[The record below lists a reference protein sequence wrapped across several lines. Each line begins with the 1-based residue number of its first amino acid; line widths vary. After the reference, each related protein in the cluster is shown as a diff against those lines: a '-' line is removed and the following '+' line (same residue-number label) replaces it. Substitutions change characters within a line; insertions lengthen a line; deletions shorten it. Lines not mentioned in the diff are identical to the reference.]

1 MAASA
6 MREDVMIRLSGRER
20 LAVLL
25 AVVVAAL
32 SLACA
37 REVAEPTST
46 GMPNTGTPTAAAAA
60 AASPPAA
67 RTAPSTVPRE
77 RVATVNLDEIKEQA
91 VRDLFDD
98 RGRMVN
104 PDQRLARIAAEHKG
118 GLGGYYFDE
127 TDRSTAYVYMLD
139 PSQTEAAKAAF
150 RAAYRGDRQ
159 VDRIV
164 PVQGDYAFND
174 LLEWFHVLGP
184 AMVENG
190 IHPSTGGVYEIY
202 NRIQFG
208 LEDIGQATDARR
220 IMSDLD
226 IPQGAVVFEKEKIK
240 LLAH

>member
-6 MREDVMIRLSGRER
+6 MGEDVMIRLSGRER

-25 AVVVAAL
+25 AAVVAAL

-46 GMPNTGTPTAAAAA
+46 GIPNTGTSTAAA

-77 RVATVNLDEIKEQA
+77 PVATVNLDEIKEQA

-98 RGRMVN
+98 SGRMVN

-118 GLGGYYFDE
+118 GFGGYYFDE

-174 LLEWFHVLGP
+174 LLEWFRVLDA
-184 AMVENG
+184 AMVKNG
-190 IHPSTGGVYEIY
+190 IHPTTGGVREIS
-202 NRIQFG
+202 NRIWFG
-208 LEDIGQATDARR
+208 LEDIGQAENARR
-220 IMSDLD
+220 IISDLD
-226 IPQGAVVFEKEKIK
+226 IPQGAVVFEKSKTR
-240 LLAH
+240 LLSN

>member
-37 REVAEPTST
+37 REVAELTST
-46 GMPNTGTPTAAAAA
+46 DIPNTGTPTAAAAA
-60 AASPPAA
+60 SPPAA
-67 RTAPSTVPRE
+67 RTVPSAVPPE
-77 RVATVNLDEIKEQA
+77 GVATVNLDEIKEQV

-98 RGRMVN
+98 SGRMVN

-118 GLGGYYFDE
+118 GFGGYYFDE

-208 LEDIGQATDARR
+208 LKEIEQETEARR

-226 IPQGAVVFEKEKIK
+226 VPQGAVVFKKRK
-240 LLAH
+240 LKLFAN

>member
-46 GMPNTGTPTAAAAA
+46 GMPNTGSSTAAAAT
-60 AASPPAA
+60 SPPAA

-77 RVATVNLDEIKEQA
+77 PVATVNLDEIKEEA

-104 PDQRLARIAAEHKG
+104 PDQRLAGIAAEHKG
-118 GLGGYYFDE
+118 GFGGYYFDE

-174 LLEWFHVLGP
+174 LLEWFHVLDT

-190 IHPSTGGVYEIY
+190 IHPTTGGVREIS
-202 NRIQFG
+202 NRIRFG

-240 LLAH
+240 LLAN

>member
-46 GMPNTGTPTAAAAA
+46 GIPNTGTSTAAA

-67 RTAPSTVPRE
+67 RTAPSAVPRE
-77 RVATVNLDEIKEQA
+77 PVATVNLDEIKEQA

-98 RGRMVN
+98 SGRMVT

-118 GLGGYYFDE
+118 GFGGYYFDE

-174 LLEWFHVLGP
+174 LLEWFHVLGT

-190 IHPSTGGVYEIY
+190 IHPSTGGVYEIH

-208 LEDIGQATDARR
+208 LEDIGQATEARR

-226 IPQGAVVFEKEKIK
+226 VPQGAVVFEKDKIK
-240 LLAH
+240 LLAN

>member
-1 MAASA
+1 M
-6 MREDVMIRLSGRER
+6 VRLYGMGR

-37 REVAEPTST
+37 GDAAELTST
-46 GMPNTGTPTAAAAA
+46 GIPNTGTPTAAAAA
-60 AASPPAA
+60 SPPAA
-67 RTAPSTVPRE
+67 RMVPSAVPPE
-77 RVATVNLDEIKEQA
+77 GVATVNLDEIKEQV

-98 RGRMVN
+98 SGRMVN

-118 GLGGYYFDE
+118 GFGGYYFDE

-208 LEDIGQATDARR
+208 LKEIEQETEARR

-226 IPQGAVVFEKEKIK
+226 VPQGAVVFKKRK
-240 LLAH
+240 LKLFAN

>member
-46 GMPNTGTPTAAAAA
+46 GMPNTGTSTAAAAT
-60 AASPPAA
+60 SPPAA

-77 RVATVNLDEIKEQA
+77 PVATVNLDEIKEEA

-118 GLGGYYFDE
+118 GFGGYYFDE

-174 LLEWFHVLGP
+174 LLEWFHVLDT

-190 IHPSTGGVYEIY
+190 IHPSTGGVREIS
-202 NRIQFG
+202 NRIRFG
-208 LEDIGQATDARR
+208 LEDIGQATEARR

-240 LLAH
+240 LLAN

>member
-1 MAASA
+1 
-6 MREDVMIRLSGRER
+6 MIRLSGRER

-46 GMPNTGTPTAAAAA
+46 GIPNTGTPTAAA

-67 RTAPSTVPRE
+67 RTAPSAVPRE
-77 RVATVNLDEIKEQA
+77 PVATVNLDEIKEQA

-118 GLGGYYFDE
+118 GFGGYYFDE

-174 LLEWFHVLGP
+174 LLEWFHVLDT

-190 IHPSTGGVYEIY
+190 IHPTTGGVREIQPHPVRIGRHRTGNGSPPDYE
-202 NRIQFG
+202 RPGRSPRSRGFCEG
-208 LEDIGQATDARR
+208 EDQVICQLRR
-220 IMSDLD
+220 RAMSRSR
-226 IPQGAVVFEKEKIK
+226 PE
-240 LLAH
+240 